1 MRKILLV
8 DDETNILHALRRTLT
23 RAFAGQD
30 VRIELFD
37 DPRAALERAAETV
50 FDLVISD
57 YRMPTM
63 DGVTFLKAFR
73 ELQPDSVRLILSG
86 TTDFDI
92 LVSAIN
98 EAEIQRY
105 LIKPWA
111 DEEVVDTVR
120 TALEKRAQTLEDRR
134 LADEMRLQ
142 QGGITVEELELRRLE
157 EQEPGITKVKWGPD
171 GSVLLDEE

>member
-1 MRKILLV
+1 MKRLLLV
-8 DDETNILHALRRTLT
+8 DDETNILQALRRTLT
-23 RAFAGQD
+23 RAFQGEEL
-30 VRIELFD
+30 RIELFEE
-37 DPRAALERAAETV
+37 PHAALARAEETA

-63 DGVTFLKAFR
+63 DGVSFLKAFR
-73 ELQPDSVRLILSG
+73 ALQPDAIRLILSG

-98 EAEIQRY
+98 EAEIHRY

-111 DEEVVDTVR
+111 DEEVVATVR
-120 TALEKRAQTLEDRR
+120 AALEKHAQTLEDRQ

-142 QGGITVEELELRRLE
+142 QGAISVEEIELRRLE
-157 EQEPGITKVKWGPD
+157 AQEPGITRVNWGPD
-171 GSVLLDEE
+171 GSVLLDED